1 MVTRR
6 GDRGRVA
13 WEAQPGPPP
22 SPPNL
27 RAPPRH
33 PGSFRRWRGG
43 PIVGPGTFPAVG
55 LAAAVV
61 WISLAAARR
70 ATDSMDPGW
79 PHVLTALVPVVVV
92 GSAFVSVVMFR
103 RARAS
108 LSDGRPR

>member
-1 MVTRR
+1 M
-6 GDRGRVA
+6 
-13 WEAQPGPPP
+13 
-22 SPPNL
+22 
-27 RAPPRH
+27 
-33 PGSFRRWRGG
+33 
-43 PIVGPGTFPAVG
+43 G

-79 PHVLTALVPVVVV
+79 PNVLTALVLVVVV

-108 LSDGRPR
+108 LSDGRRRRQ